1 MELDFELLKEKDISQ
16 IRDISEEFADIDP
29 ENVKPFLAE
38 KQNTALVAKLGDK
51 VIGLIY
57 GYSLTDFDDMSSQF
71 FIYSVDIHTDYQNMG
86 YGSKFIQFTVDWA
99 RKNGFRECFVL
110 TDADNKRACRI
121 YEKAGMTVSD
131 GKQFEI
137 IFPEND

>member
-1 MELDFELLKEKDISQ
+1 VNLHFEQLQEQDIIQ
-16 IRDISEEFADIDP
+16 LRDISDEFTGIDP
-29 ENVKPFLAE
+29 EKVKQFLAE

-57 GYSLTDFDDMSSQF
+57 GYSLTDSDDATAQF
-71 FIYSVDIHTDYQNMG
+71 FIYSVDIHTKYQDRG
-86 YGSKFIQFTVDWA
+86 YGSEFIKFTIEWA
-99 RKNGFRECFVL
+99 RKSGFRESFVL

-121 YEKAGMTVSD
+121 YGKAGMSVSD

-137 IFPEND
+137 IFSENE